1 MHHEILMPR
10 QRGEFAVPSTQ
21 TLHHFCTRT
30 KQKLVYP
37 DYFDEQ
43 ATWYRLVPV
52 EGKPV
57 AVSVSSAGRVQW
69 SCCETI
75 EEMKIREVV
84 NRLLVPLP
92 LPDDVKLPKD
102 LAIRFLSLH
111 PLVHVTSLSLGEAIT
126 KAIIRQVITAG
137 HAKKLIDSFIR
148 RHGERAVDN
157 GWSYYDFPTIEAIAR
172 IPVEEL
178 QAEGLGFKAKVIH
191 QTALY
196 ILEQDWETK
205 VAKQSPVE
213 ALDMLTSMKG
223 IGRWTAHVAVC
234 DLFANWSLYPFED
247 LAVRTWARKLWS
259 GVQWPQDNLAFAKY
273 WQQVNGD
280 QCGIVT
286 FYLLSCASMQQVS
299 SLYVQQSLF

>member
-1 MHHEILMPR
+1 M
-10 QRGEFAVPSTQ
+10 
-21 TLHHFCTRT
+21 
-30 KQKLVYP
+30 
-37 DYFDEQ
+37 
-43 ATWYRLVPV
+43 
-52 EGKPV
+52 
-57 AVSVSSAGRVQW
+57 
-69 SCCETI
+69 
-75 EEMKIREVV
+75 
-84 NRLLVPLP
+84 
-92 LPDDVKLPKD
+92 
-102 LAIRFLSLH
+102 
-111 PLVHVTSLSLGEAIT
+111 

-157 GWSYYDFPTIEAIAR
+157 GRSYYDFPTIEAIAK

-191 QTALY
+191 QTALH

-205 VAKQSPVE
+205 VAKQSPGE

-234 DLFANWSLYPFED
+234 DLFADWSLYPFED
-247 LAVRTWARKLWS
+247 LAVRTWARKLWH
-259 GVQWPQDNLAFAKY
+259 GVQWPQDALAFAKY

-286 FYLLSCASMQQVS
+286 FYLLSCASMQQIS
-299 SLYVQQSLF
+299 SPYVQQALF